1 MTRSVYKQILYKLKL
16 KTEIQGKELEEYYST
31 QPNTR
36 RSIRALIAQKE
47 NGKFN
52 WGLHRKELVSV
63 EQYEV
68 TTKHLKTLSIEEF
81 KELKD
86 SDDNTG
92 TI

>member
-1 MTRSVYKQILYKLKL
+1 MTQKTQKQILYRLKL
-16 KTEIQGKELEEYYST
+16 KCEIQGKEVEEYYST
-31 QPNTR
+31 QPSTR

-68 TTKHLKTLSIEEF
+68 ITKHLKTLSIDEF

-86 SDDNTG
+86 SNDNTTG
-92 TI
+92 I